1 MSVSLF
7 SLPERMLM
15 PVRAGSSELRRRL
28 RSVLRSHSG
37 ADVTRVALSVD
48 DAGRVTLDGSV
59 STYAEKC
66 SIEDAVKRVT
76 GVNGVRNRLE
86 VRVTIADYRT
96 DATLER
102 VLHDLFEFLSRMP
115 PERPRAVVT
124 NGWVT
129 LEGTVLSQ
137 HQKQLIERAVREIAG
152 VRGIT
157 NRLIVERGHPRA
169 GARTAP

>member
-1 MSVSLF
+1 MSASLL
-7 SLPERMLM
+7 SLPEAMPM
-15 PVRAGSSELRRRL
+15 PVHAGSSDLRRRL
-28 RSVLRSHSG
+28 RSVLRSHPG
-37 ADVTRVALSVD
+37 ADLTRVALSVD
-48 DAGRVTLDGSV
+48 DTGRVTLEGSV

-86 VRVTIADYRT
+86 VRVTIADYRS

-115 PERPRAVVT
+115 PERPHAIVA

-129 LEGTVLSQ
+129 LEGSVLSP
-137 HQKQLIERAVREIAG
+137 HQKQLIEQAVREIAG

-157 NRLIVERGHPRA
+157 NRLIVQRGRSRPA
-169 GARTAP
+169 SRTAP

>member
-1 MSVSLF
+1 MSASLF
-7 SLPERMLM
+7 SQPERTPM
-15 PVRAGSSELRRRL
+15 PVHAGSSELRRRL
-28 RSVLRSHSG
+28 RSALRSHPG
-37 ADVTRVALSVD
+37 ADLTRVALSAD
-48 DAGRVTLDGSV
+48 DGGRVTLEGSV

-76 GVNGVRNRLE
+76 GVTGVRNRLE

-115 PERPRAVVT
+115 PERPRAVVA

-129 LEGTVLSQ
+129 IEGTVLWP

-157 NRLIVERGHPRA
+157 NRLTVKRGHPRA